1 MKKEW
6 KILTLM
12 VCFISALNKKTK
24 KKTKKNTLLIK
35 KRRKIKKN
43 NIPLDEKRKKCLN
56 LGEKERKKRR

>member
-24 KKTKKNTLLIK
+24 NKTKKNTLLIK
-35 KRRKIKKN
+35 KKE
-43 NIPLDEKRKKCLN
+43 EK
-56 LGEKERKKRR
+56 